1 MVSCMKGMRSVY
13 SIVRV
18 TPPNTEEDSP
28 VIIHTTTDTWDTVS
42 GVHAILDQ
50 LYRTDLGN
58 DLSRHEFETI
68 GQIQKVLASMLADHG
83 VEVE

>member
-1 MVSCMKGMRSVY
+1 MRSVY
-13 SIVRV
+13 SLVRA
-18 TPPNTEEDSP
+18 TPPTSEENSP
-28 VIIHTTTDTWDTVS
+28 VIIHTTTDTWDTVF

>member
-1 MVSCMKGMRSVY
+1 MSCIKDMRSVY

-18 TPPNTEEDSP
+18 IPPTTEEKFP
-28 VIIHTTTDTWDTVS
+28 VIIHTTTDTWDAVS

-58 DLSRHEFETI
+58 ELSRHEFETI
-68 GQIQKVLASMLADHG
+68 GQIKKVLASMLADHG
-83 VEVE
+83 VEVD